1 MSEQKRQYIAVDLN
15 NAENKVMPILF
26 SKRQNIANY
35 PKNIGITN
43 QFKP

>member
-1 MSEQKRQYIAVDLN
+1 MADKTYIAIDLN

-26 SKRQNIANY
+26 SKRQNIVNY
-35 PKNIGITN
+35 LKNIGIIN

>member
-1 MSEQKRQYIAVDLN
+1 MKERTYIAIDLN

-26 SKRQNIANY
+26 LKRQHIVNY
-35 PKNIGITN
+35 PKNIGIIN